1 MKKLFLLLVF
11 TGMIGAASATSI
23 SVITKGTV
31 VSFKGDDKKKKDD
44 KKKCDKDKACCKKD
58 AKSGDAK
65 ACCKKSG
72 TTATSSAQPAPA
84 EKK

>member
-1 MKKLFLLLVF
+1 MKKLFLLLAF

-23 SVITKGTV
+23 SVITKSTV
-31 VSFKGDDKKKKDD
+31 VTFKGDDKKKKED

-58 AKSGDAK
+58 GKEGEAKS
-65 ACCKKSG
+65 CCKKG
-72 TTATSSAQPAPA
+72 ATTAQTTPA